1 MKIKIKRLLIS
12 LLTTILMFNLLV
24 MSGCQLI
31 YLIQKIGQNPSSEGE
46 ETSIVISGAISE
58 EEKKVLDEV
67 ITEAEKEIEE
77 AELEEE
83 EKMLPNEPVKYNG
96 EFGGVSIIL
105 VIDFKTTKVT
115 GSVSLSGDD
124 YVDANIKGKI
134 DIETFE
140 VSTDFSGIMGS
151 KEYGKAYPFNGTI
164 NGVVTDNLGAFI
176 GDIVDDEGTGGEF
189 AAYSEYQ

>member
-58 EEKKVLDEV
+58 EETKVLDEV

-115 GSVSLSGDD
+115 GSVSLSGD
-124 YVDANIKGKI
+124 
-134 DIETFE
+134 
-140 VSTDFSGIMGS
+140 
-151 KEYGKAYPFNGTI
+151 
-164 NGVVTDNLGAFI
+164 
-176 GDIVDDEGTGGEF
+176 EF